1 MSHAEGAYGGR
12 SRVPLPAGRL
22 LVCIRVAWRVCPS
35 KLIVLN
41 NFRIRG
47 AERGDIVDLQD

>member
-22 LVCIRVAWRVCPS
+22 LVCIKVAWRVCQS

-47 AERGDIVDLQD
+47 GKGVIL